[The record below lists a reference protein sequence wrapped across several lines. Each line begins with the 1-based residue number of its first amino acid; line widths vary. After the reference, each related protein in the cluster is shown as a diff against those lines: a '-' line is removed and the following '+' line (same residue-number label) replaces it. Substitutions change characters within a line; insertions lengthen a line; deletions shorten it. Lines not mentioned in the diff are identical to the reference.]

1 MTSSGNSLNS
11 GDDLV
16 QISFEGIHAELED
29 SRSPLELELETWFGV
44 VHEEPEEELPT
55 GGTIVI
61 NPTPGGGTSGGSVGW
76 AGAGGFMMGFL
87 QGVCNVSNSVE
98 DFAVTVANI
107 GIAVPN
113 KMAAGVDY
121 VTGATDPH
129 YQIRIPY
136 FQKTEWA
143 RNLVIEE
150 GGTPGGWDDMHGW
163 SKFAGGE
170 GAVTILTAGIGKV
183 VTAVDDAGRCANWLA
198 NFIRGGCFVA
208 GTQVT
213 VDSLPYSSTRERS
226 IWRDTVWLESG
237 PADPVEFLPE
247 HLNSR
252 VSLRAPNS
260 NLLSVS
266 HTEKDSESTPSS
278 LLIPIE
284 QVPLGARVPTKNP
297 KPWEFDDSLPEPDQ
311 DEWLKISITVERTDG
326 GVVDVELLRP
336 RAWVEANGIQAG
348 QLLPLNIA
356 ELQVAGFAHVT
367 AIETCPV
374 IASGDGSVITGRF
387 VTRQVDTIARVAIL
401 GADGSI
407 EVLEGTTIHPIWS
420 LDRNDWVELGE
431 LQQGEQLLG
440 QAGPATVLSV
450 TILWSPTAV
459 YNIEVHGEHVYE
471 VGALGVM
478 VHNATDECLEAAK
491 RLGLYLEDLKIVDG
505 VGRLRVSFT
514 DAIKHGDIARIVDFA
529 KSQGASSLV
538 LDTGQVVNPKI
549 VESIE
554 RAIAAGK
561 PFLGGNPRFIREI
574 PNIIPSQ
581 PPVKIFEIV
590 FQ

>member
-1 MTSSGNSLNS
+1 MFDHYSLNEHSEFGAINGYDYVRTATFQATKGGASSFSGSGNVGETSAEDSGSLTSSGNSLNS

-44 VHEEPEEELPT
+44 VHEEPEEEYPT

-61 NPTPGGGTSGGSVGW
+61 NPATGGGTSTGSVGW

-87 QGVCNVSNSVE
+87 QGVCNVANGVE
-98 DFAVTVANI
+98 DVAVDVANL

-113 KMAAGVDY
+113 TVAAGVDY

-143 RNLVIEE
+143 RNLVVEE

-170 GAVTILTAGIGKV
+170 GAVAILTAGIGKV
-183 VTAVDDAGRCANWLA
+183 ATAVDDAGRCANWLA
-198 NFIRGGCFVA
+198 KFVRGGCFVA

-213 VDSLPYSSTRERS
+213 LGSLPYSSTRERS
-226 IWRDTVWLESG
+226 IWRDTAWLESG

-252 VSLRAPNS
+252 VTLRAPNS

-297 KPWEFDDSLPEPDQ
+297 KPWEYDDSLPEPDQ
-311 DEWLKISITVERTDG
+311 STWARFPSRCFAATVESSM
-326 GVVDVELLRP
+326 P
-336 RAWVEANGIQAG
+336 RCYD
-348 QLLPLNIA
+348 L
-356 ELQVAGFAHVT
+356 
-367 AIETCPV
+367 
-374 IASGDGSVITGRF
+374 
-387 VTRQVDTIARVAIL
+387 
-401 GADGSI
+401 
-407 EVLEGTTIHPIWS
+407 
-420 LDRNDWVELGE
+420 
-431 LQQGEQLLG
+431 
-440 QAGPATVLSV
+440 
-450 TILWSPTAV
+450 
-459 YNIEVHGEHVYE
+459 E
-471 VGALGVM
+471 VGLLV
-478 VHNATDECLEAAK
+478 T
-491 RLGLYLEDLKIVDG
+491 
-505 VGRLRVSFT
+505 
-514 DAIKHGDIARIVDFA
+514 
-529 KSQGASSLV
+529 KSLPAN
-538 LDTGQVVNPKI
+538 TC
-549 VESIE
+549 
-554 RAIAAGK
+554 R
-561 PFLGGNPRFIREI
+561 
-574 PNIIPSQ
+574 
-581 PPVKIFEIV
+581 
-590 FQ
+590 